1 MVGDLALAID
11 PRFPNLRPD
20 VVRGFLTAPETVVAE
35 VIDGELSLTPR
46 PRPRHA
52 IAAVRLSG
60 RRDGKNRG
68 GDDVEGP
75 GTSVILIEPELH
87 LGPAP
92 NIVVPDI
99 AGWRRE
105 RFASDALDDEAQG
118 RRYLL
123 LDTHEGDETM
133 RAPPFEDV
141 EIPLATL
148 WRL

>member
-11 PRFPNLRPD
+11 PRFPNLRSD

-35 VIDGELSLTPR
+35 VVDGELSLTPR

-60 RRDGKNRG
+60 RLDGKNRG

-75 GTSVILIEPELH
+75 GTWVILIEPELH
-87 LGPAP
+87 LGQAP
-92 NIVVPDI
+92 DIVVPDI